1 MVALLS
7 HICLRFVQFHCLV
20 DALFLEVTLLPKMSE
35 KDKKE
40 AEKDD
45 INRDIS
51 RESFKAHA

>member
-1 MVALLS
+1 
-7 HICLRFVQFHCLV
+7 LV